1 MNPTSEHHRAGGAR
15 GSAAALLRGGIALAL
30 LAAAAVSLAQQKPA
44 QDNADAAAGS
54 ASLAGV
60 IHDQDAA
67 PADLGAEATY
77 RLPGLLRADSSLEEL
92 RQRFGKA
99 NVSAATLDGA
109 EGETARGIV
118 LFAADP
124 ARRVEIFVQ
133 DETTL
138 RGIATIRVSGS
149 QSRWRLDNGVH
160 LGMSLADLVA
170 ANGKPIT
177 FSGLDWDYG
186 GGIRNWHQGR
196 LEPRDGDT
204 VFRSVTLT
212 HGDAVEDGGIPLGDD
227 EFRSDDKRYPRQG
240 RLLSVGQL
248 LVSFPQPD
256 AQ

>member
-1 MNPTSEHHRAGGAR
+1 MNPHAEEHRAAGAR
-15 GSAAALLRGGIALAL
+15 TKPMPALRCSLGLILL
-30 LAAAAVSLAQQKPA
+30 LAAAVSSAAKNPPEAL
-44 QDNADAAAGS
+44 DAATGS

-60 IHDQDAA
+60 VHDQDAQ
-67 PADLGAEATY
+67 PADLTAEATY
-77 RLPGLLRADSSLEEL
+77 RLPGLLRKDSSLEEL

-99 NVSAATLDGA
+99 NVAVETIDGA

-118 LFAADP
+118 LFDADP
-124 ARRVEIFVQ
+124 ARRAEIFVQ

-138 RGIATIRVSGS
+138 RGIATVRVRGS
-149 QSRWRLDNGVH
+149 QSRWRLDNGLH
-160 LGMSLADLVA
+160 LGMSLAALVA

-186 GGIRNWHQGR
+186 GGIRDWHQGR
-196 LEPRDGDT
+196 LAPREGDT
-204 VFRSVTLT
+204 VFRAVTLT
-212 HGDAVEDGGIPLGDD
+212 HGDTVEDGAIPLGDG

-240 RLLSVGQL
+240 ELLSVGEL